1 MTTTTPEQDP
11 TVFVV
16 DDDDAVRNSM
26 RWLVESVGLP
36 VETYASAREFLD
48 THDPNRPGCLV
59 LDVRM
64 PGMSGLELQEKL
76 VESGIVIPIIVVTGH
91 GDVPTAVRAIKA
103 GAVEF
108 IEKPVNDQLLLDTI
122 QRCIDKDTEYR
133 QASAARSAIEA
144 RYLLLTPRE
153 CEVMAQVV
161 AGDSNKVIA
170 RNLGLSAKT
179 IEAHRAAVMRKME
192 ADSLANLVHMAIAC
206 EDQQEQG

>member
-1 MTTTTPEQDP
+1 MAEQES

-16 DDDDAVRNSM
+16 DDDDAVRDSM
-26 RWLVESVGLP
+26 RWLVESIGLP
-36 VETYASAREFLD
+36 VETYASAREFLE

-64 PGMSGLELQEKL
+64 PGMSGLDLQEKL
-76 VESGIVIPIIVVTGH
+76 HENGIVIPIIVVTGH

-122 QRCIDKDTEYR
+122 QRCIEKDTEYR
-133 QASAARSAIEA
+133 QESATRSVIAARYMS
-144 RYLLLTPRE
+144 LTPRE
-153 CEVMAQVV
+153 REVMAQVV
-161 AGDSNKVIA
+161 AGEPNKMIA
-170 RNLGLSAKT
+170 RNLDLSAKT

>member
-1 MTTTTPEQDP
+1 MAGQES

-26 RWLVESVGLP
+26 RWLVESIGLP
-36 VETYASAREFLD
+36 VKTYASAREFLE

-64 PGMSGLELQEKL
+64 PGMSGLDLQEKL
-76 VESGIVIPIIVVTGH
+76 HENGIVIPIIVVTGH
-91 GDVPTAVRAIKA
+91 GDVPAAVRAIKA

-122 QRCIDKDTEYR
+122 QHCLETDTEYR
-133 QASAARSAIEA
+133 RESATRHIIET
-144 RYLLLTPRE
+144 RYMSLTPRE
-153 CEVMAQVV
+153 REVMAQVV
-161 AGDSNKVIA
+161 AGEPNKAIA
-170 RNLGLSAKT
+170 RNLDLSAKT

-206 EDQQEQG
+206 EDQQE

>member
-1 MTTTTPEQDP
+1 MAEQES

-36 VETYASAREFLD
+36 VETYASAREFLE

-64 PGMSGLELQEKL
+64 PGMSGLDLQEKL
-76 VESGIVIPIIVVTGH
+76 HENGIVIPIIVVTGH

-122 QRCIDKDTEYR
+122 QRCIEKDTEYR
-133 QASAARSAIEA
+133 RESATRSVIEM
-144 RYLLLTPRE
+144 RYMSLTPRE
-153 CEVMAQVV
+153 REVMAQVV
-161 AGDSNKVIA
+161 AGEPNKVIA
-170 RNLGLSAKT
+170 RNLDLSAKT

-192 ADSLANLVHMAIAC
+192 ADSLASLVHMAIAC

>member
-1 MTTTTPEQDP
+1 MTTMPEQES

-26 RWLVESVGLP
+26 RWLVESIGLP
-36 VETYASAREFLD
+36 VETYASAREFLE

-64 PGMSGLELQEKL
+64 PGMSGLDLQERL
-76 VESGIVIPIIVVTGH
+76 HENGIVIPIIVVTGH

-122 QRCIDKDTEYR
+122 QRCIEKDAEYR
-133 QASAARSAIEA
+133 QESATRSVIATSYIS
-144 RYLLLTPRE
+144 LTPRE
-153 CEVMAQVV
+153 REVMAQVV
-161 AGDSNKVIA
+161 AGEPNKVIA
-170 RNLGLSAKT
+170 RNLDLSAKT

>member
-1 MTTTTPEQDP
+1 MSEQKS

-36 VETYASAREFLD
+36 VETYASAREFLE
-48 THDPNRPGCLV
+48 THDSNRPGCLV

-64 PGMSGLELQEKL
+64 PGMSGLDLQEKL
-76 VESGIVIPIIVVTGH
+76 HENGIVIPIIVVTGH

-122 QRCIDKDTEYR
+122 QRCIEKDTEYR
-133 QASAARSAIEA
+133 RESATRSVIET
-144 RYLLLTPRE
+144 RYMSLTPRE
-153 CEVMAQVV
+153 REVMAQVV
-161 AGDSNKVIA
+161 AGEPNKVIA
-170 RNLGLSAKT
+170 RNLDLSAKT

>member
-1 MTTTTPEQDP
+1 MTTMPEQES

-36 VETYASAREFLD
+36 VETYASAREFLE

-64 PGMSGLELQEKL
+64 PGMSGLDLQEKL
-76 VESGIVIPIIVVTGH
+76 HEKGIVIPIIVVSGH

-122 QRCIDKDTEYR
+122 QRCIEKDTEYR
-133 QASAARSAIEA
+133 QESATRSVIAARYMS
-144 RYLLLTPRE
+144 LTPRE
-153 CEVMAQVV
+153 REVMAQVV
-161 AGDSNKVIA
+161 AGEPNKVIA
-170 RNLGLSAKT
+170 RNLDLSAKT

>member
-1 MTTTTPEQDP
+1 MAEQES

-36 VETYASAREFLD
+36 VETYASAREFLE

-64 PGMSGLELQEKL
+64 PGMSGLDLQEKL
-76 VESGIVIPIIVVTGH
+76 HEKGIVIPIIVVTGH

-122 QRCIDKDTEYR
+122 QRCIEKDSEYR
-133 QASAARSAIEA
+133 QELATRSVIAARYMS
-144 RYLLLTPRE
+144 LTPRE
-153 CEVMAQVV
+153 REVMARVV
-161 AGDSNKVIA
+161 AGEPNKVIA
-170 RNLGLSAKT
+170 RNLDLSAKT

-192 ADSLANLVHMAIAC
+192 ADSLASLVHMAIAC
-206 EDQQEQG
+206 EDPQEQG

>member
-1 MTTTTPEQDP
+1 MPEQEP

-48 THDPNRPGCLV
+48 THDPNQPGCLV

-64 PGMSGLELQEKL
+64 PGMSGLDLQEKL
-76 VESGIVIPIIVVTGH
+76 QENGIVIPIIVVTGH

-122 QRCIDKDTEYR
+122 QRCIDKDAEYR
-133 QASAARSAIEA
+133 RESATRGVIAARYMS
-144 RYLLLTPRE
+144 LTPRE
-153 CEVMAQVV
+153 REVMAQVV
-161 AGDSNKVIA
+161 AGEPNKVIA
-170 RNLGLSAKT
+170 RNLDLSAKT

-192 ADSLANLVHMAIAC
+192 ADSLASLVHMAIAS

>member
-1 MTTTTPEQDP
+1 MPEQEP

-26 RWLVESVGLP
+26 RWLVESVGLR
-36 VETYASAREFLD
+36 VETYASAREFLE
-48 THDPNRPGCLV
+48 THDPNQPGCLV

-64 PGMSGLELQEKL
+64 PGMSGLDLQEKL
-76 VESGIVIPIIVVTGH
+76 HENGIVIPIIVVTGH

-122 QRCIDKDTEYR
+122 QHCIDKDVEYR
-133 QASAARSAIEA
+133 RESATRGVIAARYVS
-144 RYLLLTPRE
+144 LTPRE
-153 CEVMAQVV
+153 REVMAQVV
-161 AGDSNKVIA
+161 AGEPNKVIA
-170 RNLGLSAKT
+170 RNLDLSAKT

-192 ADSLANLVHMAIAC
+192 ADSLASLVHMAIAC
-206 EDQQEQG
+206 EEVQD

>member
-1 MTTTTPEQDP
+1 MTTMPEQES

-36 VETYASAREFLD
+36 VETYASAREFLE

-64 PGMSGLELQEKL
+64 PGMSGLDLQEKL
-76 VESGIVIPIIVVTGH
+76 HEKGIVIPIIVVTGH

-133 QASAARSAIEA
+133 QESATRSVIAARYMS
-144 RYLLLTPRE
+144 LTPRE
-153 CEVMAQVV
+153 REVMAQVV
-161 AGDSNKVIA
+161 AGEPNKVIA
-170 RNLGLSAKT
+170 RNLDLSAKT

-192 ADSLANLVHMAIAC
+192 AESLASLVHMAIAC
-206 EDQQEQG
+206 EYQQEQG

>member
-1 MTTTTPEQDP
+1 MTTMPEQES

-36 VETYASAREFLD
+36 VETYASAREFLE

-64 PGMSGLELQEKL
+64 PGMSGLDMQEKL
-76 VESGIVIPIIVVTGH
+76 HEKGIVIPIIVVTGH

-133 QASAARSAIEA
+133 QESATRSVIAARYMS
-144 RYLLLTPRE
+144 LTPRE
-153 CEVMAQVV
+153 REVMAQVV
-161 AGDSNKVIA
+161 AGEPNKVIA
-170 RNLGLSAKT
+170 RNLDLSAKT

-192 ADSLANLVHMAIAC
+192 AESLASLVHMAIAC

>member
-1 MTTTTPEQDP
+1 MMAEQES

-26 RWLVESVGLP
+26 RWLVESIGLP
-36 VETYASAREFLD
+36 VETYASAREFLE

-64 PGMSGLELQEKL
+64 PGMSGLDLQEKL
-76 VESGIVIPIIVVTGH
+76 HENGIVIPIIVVTGH

-122 QRCIDKDTEYR
+122 QRCIEKDIEYR
-133 QASAARSAIEA
+133 QESATRRIIET
-144 RYLLLTPRE
+144 RYMSLTPRE
-153 CEVMAQVV
+153 REVMAQVV
-161 AGDSNKVIA
+161 AGEPNKVIA
-170 RNLGLSAKT
+170 RNLDLSAKT

-192 ADSLANLVHMAIAC
+192 ADSLANLVHMAITC

>member
-1 MTTTTPEQDP
+1 MPEQES

-36 VETYASAREFLD
+36 VETYASAREFLE

-64 PGMSGLELQEKL
+64 PGMSGLDLQEKL
-76 VESGIVIPIIVVTGH
+76 HEKGIVIPIIVVTGH

-122 QRCIDKDTEYR
+122 QRCIEKDAEYR
-133 QASAARSAIEA
+133 RDLAVRGAIEA

-153 CEVMAQVV
+153 REVMAQVV
-161 AGDSNKVIA
+161 AGEPNKVIA
-170 RNLGLSAKT
+170 RNLDLSAKT

>member
-1 MTTTTPEQDP
+1 MAEQES

-26 RWLVESVGLP
+26 RWLVESIGLP
-36 VETYASAREFLD
+36 VETYASAREFLE

-64 PGMSGLELQEKL
+64 PGMSGLDLQEKL
-76 VESGIVIPIIVVTGH
+76 HENGIVIPIIVVTGH

-122 QRCIDKDTEYR
+122 QRCIEKDAEYR
-133 QASAARSAIEA
+133 RDLAVRGAIEA

-153 CEVMAQVV
+153 REVMAQVV
-161 AGDSNKVIA
+161 AGEPNKVIA
-170 RNLGLSAKT
+170 RNLDLSAKT

-206 EDQQEQG
+206 EDPQEQG

>member
-1 MTTTTPEQDP
+1 MPEQES

-36 VETYASAREFLD
+36 VETYASAREFLE

-64 PGMSGLELQEKL
+64 PGMSGLDLQEKL
-76 VESGIVIPIIVVTGH
+76 HENGIVIPIIVVTGH

-122 QRCIDKDTEYR
+122 QRCIEKDAEYR
-133 QASAARSAIEA
+133 RELAVRGAIEA

-153 CEVMAQVV
+153 REVMAQVV
-161 AGDSNKVIA
+161 AGEPNKVIA
-170 RNLGLSAKT
+170 RNLDLSAKT